1 MAFLYEYGLFLAKTL
16 TWLVAIAVVLALVAS
31 SRQRK
36 GGGSGSELE
45 VTDLSKRWRNQRD
58 QLRARLL
65 SAKQLKALHKEEAKA
80 EKQASK
86 QEERK
91 RTLFVLDFHGSMD
104 AHEVSG
110 LREEI
115 NAVLS
120 IANPDQDEVLLRL
133 ESGGG
138 VVHGY
143 GLGASQLER
152 LRHANLPL
160 TVAIDK
166 VAASGGYL
174 MAVVANRIVC
184 APFAYIGSIGVIA
197 QLPNFNKVLKKHD
210 IDFEQHTA
218 GDYKRTLTMFGENS
232 DDGRAKFREEL
243 ALIHRQF
250 KEHVLRLRPQLAID
264 SVATGE
270 VWSGVE
276 AKQRGLVDDLL
287 TADELLQGRLDND
300 EWQVLQLS
308 RKVQQPLLQRLIKGG
323 SAAVVA
329 LWRQFGLSRAA

>member
-16 TWLVAIAVVLALVAS
+16 TWLVAIGVVLALIAN
-31 SRQRK
+31 SRQRR
-36 GGGSGSELE
+36 GGDTELE
-45 VTDLSKRWRNQRD
+45 ITDLSKRWHQQRD
-58 QLRARLL
+58 QLRAKLL
-65 SAKQLKALHKEEAKA
+65 PAKQLKALHKQEAKA

-91 RTLFVLDFHGSMD
+91 RTLFVLDFKGSMD

-110 LREEI
+110 LRDEI
-115 NAVLS
+115 NAVLT
-120 IANPDQDEVLLRL
+120 IADPEQDEVLVRL

-174 MAVVANRIVC
+174 MAVVANRILC

-218 GDYKRTLTMFGENS
+218 GDYKRTLTLFGENS
-232 DDGRAKFREEL
+232 DEGRAKFREEL

-250 KEHVLRLRPQLAID
+250 KAHVLRLRPQLAID

-276 AKQRGLVDDLL
+276 AHQRGLVDDLL
-287 TADELLQGRLDND
+287 TSDELLQGRLDSD

-308 RKVQQPLLQRLIKGG
+308 RKVQQPLLQRLLKGSG
-323 SAAVVA
+323 AAVA
-329 LWRQFGLSRAA
+329 MLLRRLAA